1 MRIEIISGSAR
12 VNSVTKRVAFHLH
25 KLLSET
31 TSHEVGLID
40 LSEWELPPLQKVF
53 ISVEMTPD
61 RLKPLS
67 EKMFGADA
75 FILVTPEYNGS
86 YSPALKN
93 LVDHYPKQHH
103 KAFGIVTAS
112 NGAFGGMRSTQQL
125 LLLVPALF
133 GIPSPYLLVV
143 PQVDKKF
150 SPEGELLEQSFL
162 NNVHNFTT
170 EFLWLAE
177 RVMKEPAIVKTV

>member
-1 MRIEIISGSAR
+1 MKIEIISGSAR
-12 VNSVTKRVAFHLH
+12 VNSITKRVALHLH
-25 KLLSET
+25 KLFTET
-31 TSHEVGLID
+31 TSHQVGFID

-53 ISVEMTPD
+53 VSVEMTPD
-61 RLKPLS
+61 HLKPLS
-67 EKMFGADA
+67 EKMFNADA
-75 FILVTPEYNGS
+75 FIIVTPEYNGS

-103 KAFGIVTAS
+103 KSFGIVTAS

-133 GIPSPYLLVV
+133 GVASPYLLVV

-150 SPEGELLEQSFL
+150 APDGELLEQSFS
-162 NNVHNFTT
+162 NNVHNFVT
-170 EFLWLAE
+170 EFLWLSENIAKE
-177 RVMKEPAIVKTV
+177 KRVVKV